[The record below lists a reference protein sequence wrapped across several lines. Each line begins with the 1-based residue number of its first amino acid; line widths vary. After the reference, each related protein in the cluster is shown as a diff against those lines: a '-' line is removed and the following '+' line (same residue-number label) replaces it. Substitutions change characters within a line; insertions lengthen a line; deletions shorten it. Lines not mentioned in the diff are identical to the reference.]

1 MIVTKTPLRVSF
13 FGGGTDL
20 PEYYEQYTGK
30 VLSVAINVY
39 MHIVINETPHE
50 SVKAC
55 YDQIEMVEHA
65 SQIKHDRI
73 REALLEYDLDRNIEV
88 SSFCHIPTKG
98 TGLGSSSSFTVGL
111 CTALSRRKNLVIHP
125 GDIAETAY
133 SIERNRCGDRLG
145 KQDQYAAAY
154 GGLNLITFD
163 KDTTTVEPVIIDDR
177 TWRELE
183 SRLMFFYT
191 GVRRNAND
199 ILEMQA
205 KNTEKGTNI
214 NNLRELAICADIGA
228 ERLRSG
234 DLNGFGRLLHYG
246 WLLKSQ
252 MQVGITNNEIDEQ
265 YTAGLLAG
273 ALGGKLLGAGG
284 GGYLMFYVEPEYQE
298 KVRQAVKLQEYKF
311 NFSKTG
317 TEVVYEH
324 RTTY

>member
-20 PEYYEQYTGK
+20 PEYYEQYPGK

-55 YDQIEMVEHA
+55 YDQIEVVEH
-65 SQIKHDRI
+65 SNQIKHDRI
-73 REALLEYDLDRNIEV
+73 RESLLEYNIDRNIEV

-111 CTALSRRKNLVIHP
+111 CTALSRRKSLVIQP

-133 SIERNRCGDRLG
+133 HIERNRCGDRLG

-154 GGLNLITFD
+154 GGLNLITFNKD
-163 KDTTTVEPVIIDDR
+163 KTIVEPVVIDDK

-183 SRLMFFYT
+183 NRLMFFYT

-205 KNTEKGTNI
+205 KNTESGSNI
-214 NNLRELAICADIGA
+214 NSLRELAICADIGA
-228 ERLRSG
+228 ERLRSS
-234 DLNGFGRLLHYG
+234 DLNSFGRLLHYG

-252 MQVGITNNEIDEQ
+252 MQTGITNDVIDEQ
-265 YTAGLLAG
+265 YTAGILAG

-311 NFSKTG
+311 KFSKTG

-324 RTTY
+324 RESY